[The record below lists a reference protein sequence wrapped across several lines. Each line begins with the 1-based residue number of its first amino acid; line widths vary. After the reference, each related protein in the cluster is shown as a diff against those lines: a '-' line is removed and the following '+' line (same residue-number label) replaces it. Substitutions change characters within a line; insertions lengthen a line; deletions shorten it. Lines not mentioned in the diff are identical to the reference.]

1 MKHVA
6 TPALVALLLFPIL
19 GCAPIN
25 YYTQTDKPVITGDLP
40 ERFEFKQHVSESKRN
55 IYLVWGLVPFRVV
68 EQNEIFA
75 PYLKTRDGLAN
86 VRSKQEWDLLS
97 WIISGFTYGFVFTL
111 NTEYEADLIAKRMG
125 N

>member
-1 MKHVA
+1 MRYQFASAVA
-6 TPALVALLLFPIL
+6 FALIL
-19 GCAPIN
+19 PLAGCASIN

-40 ERFEFKQHVSESKRN
+40 ERFEFKQHINESKRN

-75 PYLKTRDGLAN
+75 PYLKTGDGLAN

-111 NTEYEADLIAKRMG
+111 NTEYEADLIAKRVG

>member
-1 MKHVA
+1 MKHVS
-6 TPALVALLLFPIL
+6 TPALVALLLLPIL

-68 EQNEIFA
+68 EQNETSSAFEV
-75 PYLKTRDGLAN
+75 PTKTYDDVPIVPGIKTGCPTFL
-86 VRSKQEWDLLS
+86 
-97 WIISGFTYGFVFTL
+97 
-111 NTEYEADLIAKRMG
+111 
-125 N
+125 